1 MKKGIIIS
9 MIFTIVMLVSFISVI
24 ASENPREKPVAM
36 TTSLSGTIL
45 DGKTGESLVGVSVKI
60 EGCELEAY
68 TDFDGV
74 FNFDGIMPGEYT
86 ISATM
91 ISYKKESSKFVVKL
105 HNDNRIKLN
114 LKSVSQK

>member
-1 MKKGIIIS
+1 MRKGIIIS
-9 MIFTIVMLVSFISVI
+9 IALTIVMLVSFVSVI

-36 TTSLSGTIL
+36 TTSMSGTIL

-60 EGCELEAY
+60 EGYELKAY

-74 FNFDGIMPGEYT
+74 FQFDGIIPGEYT

-91 ISYKKESSKFVVKL
+91 ISYKKESSKFIAKL
-105 HNDNRIKLN
+105 NNDNNIKLN
-114 LKSVSQK
+114 LKSVSKK